1 MGYSPFR
8 PLGVTHHHPGRSYAG
23 FTLVT
28 TIDGDVACLV
38 DLRGRVVHH
47 WRLPLPAFYAYL
59 LDDGHLLAA
68 LKIPRPAVRFGGM
81 YGLLAELDWD
91 GELVWQYED
100 PALHHDM
107 ARLRNGNTML
117 LRWAQIPPEIHHR
130 VAGGQP
136 GTEDEGGV
144 MWGDELLEVT
154 PAGQAVWHWKSYE
167 VFDPQRDAMCPLEY
181 RYEWSHCNAVE
192 ELSDGNLAVSF
203 RRIDTIAILER
214 ASGRF
219 RWQWGRGELSHQ
231 HDPTELP
238 NGNLL
243 VFDNGVHR
251 VGAYE
256 RSRLVE
262 VDPRTDQ
269 IVWQYLAQPESS
281 FYSRN
286 ISGAQRLPN
295 GNTLACEGDCGRLFE
310 VTAAGEIVWEYHNP
324 FFADSPGIGR
334 ANRLFRAHRYGPDH
348 PALRGRTPNTA
359 ACEWL
364 NRAVGPQ

>member
-1 MGYSPFR
+1 APTTTWRWSTPIPATGGTSCRRSPAGCSSCGPACAPALTATPAAPSTTSSAAVVTASSTGSGSTGRRATSWRCRPGPGTSTPAPVQTRRSSSPLPTCPSWRRWTSTAKRPTRATATSRVSDGAPIASLTGEVRMGYSPFR

-203 RRIDTIAILER
+203 RRI
-214 ASGRF
+214 
-219 RWQWGRGELSHQ
+219 
-231 HDPTELP
+231 
-238 NGNLL
+238 
-243 VFDNGVHR
+243 
-251 VGAYE
+251 
-256 RSRLVE
+256 
-262 VDPRTDQ
+262 
-269 IVWQYLAQPESS
+269 
-281 FYSRN
+281 
-286 ISGAQRLPN
+286 
-295 GNTLACEGDCGRLFE
+295 
-310 VTAAGEIVWEYHNP
+310 
-324 FFADSPGIGR
+324 
-334 ANRLFRAHRYGPDH
+334 
-348 PALRGRTPNTA
+348 
-359 ACEWL
+359 
-364 NRAVGPQ
+364 